1 MVLPNCQDKT
11 VGSIFAILNQETET
25 ACEMMMKK
33 KREQE
38 EKKDDFQSK
47 TTDNKESNNLTDN
60 TGPADSGTSW
70 DGDEVKINGEKSN
83 GSGSS
88 ADKTIADVKA
98 VEEKLAEMQDRYL
111 RLSAEFDNYR
121 KRTLREKMDMSKYA
135 GENLLLAIIPVMDD
149 FERALSHMDS
159 ATDSQAIK
167 NGIDL
172 IYLKLSDFL
181 KQNGLKE
188 IESLDSNFNVDIH
201 EAVAKVQVSEE
212 DKKGKV
218 IDVLQKG
225 YYLQDKVLRF
235 AKVVVGE

>member
-1 MVLPNCQDKT
+1 
-11 VGSIFAILNQETET
+11 
-25 ACEMMMKK
+25 MMMKK

-38 EKKDDFQSK
+38 EKKDDIQSK
-47 TTDNKESNNLTDN
+47 TTDNKESNNLADN
-60 TGPADSGTSW
+60 TGPAVSGTSGDW
-70 DGDEVKINGEKSN
+70 DERKNGDEKSN

-88 ADKTIADVKA
+88 ADKTIAEVKA

-159 ATDSQAIK
+159 ASDIQAIK

-181 KQNGLKE
+181 KQNGIKE
-188 IESLDSNFNVDIH
+188 IESLNCSFNVDIH
-201 EAVAKVQVSEE
+201 EAVAKVHVSEE
-212 DKKGKV
+212 DKKGTV

-225 YYLQDKVLRF
+225 YFLQDKVLRF

>member
-1 MVLPNCQDKT
+1 M
-11 VGSIFAILNQETET
+11 I
-25 ACEMMMKK
+25 MKK

-38 EKKDDFQSK
+38 EKENNSQSK
-47 TTDNKESNNLTDN
+47 TTDNKDNTYLTDN
-60 TGPADSGTSW
+60 NVSSDSGTPPA
-70 DGDEVKINGEKSN
+70 GDEKNTDEGKSN
-83 GSGSS
+83 GTGLS
-88 ADKTIADVKA
+88 ADKTVAEVRA
-98 VEEKLAEMQDRYL
+98 VDEKLAEMQDRYL

-135 GENLLLAIIPVMDD
+135 GENLLLMIIPVMDD

-159 ATDSQAIK
+159 TTDPQAIK

-181 KQNGLKE
+181 KQNGIKE
-188 IESLDSNFNVDIH
+188 IESLNTSFNVDIH
-201 EAVAKVQVSEE
+201 EAVAKVHVNED